1 MKSTLV
7 GQCSRLLSFLF
18 VLALGLGLA
27 GCGGGGGG
35 DDVLSRTTLSSTMT
49 GDQEVPPVITGAT
62 GRGSL
67 SLQPATRDINGS
79 VSLEGMTATAVHIHV
94 GDVGVSGPIIVTL
107 AQTAPGTWTV
117 PSGVRLS
124 DDQKDAFNNGRL
136 YFNAH
141 TAANPNGEIRGQ
153 IGRDVFSVRLTP
165 LQEVPPRPST
175 ASGTARLILNPET
188 RTFTANLAVSG
199 MRANAAHI
207 HRGSPG
213 VNGPIVFPL
222 TETSAGSGE
231 WVSAPGATLDD
242 AQLAQLR
249 AGELYFNAHSTL
261 FPDGEIRGQIARNVG
276 RALLTGLEEVP
287 PTLSTATGSGT
298 LVIDP
303 TTRAATGSITL
314 SGMTATQAHIHIGP
328 TGVNGP
334 IIVPLANT
342 AAAPNVWSVPAN
354 TTLTAEQFAAFT
366 RNDLYYNAH
375 STQFPNGEIR
385 GQIRR

>member
-1 MKSTLV
+1 MKRTLV
-7 GQCSRLLSFLF
+7 GQFAKPLSFLF
-18 VLALGLGLA
+18 ALALGMGLA
-27 GCGGGGGG
+27 ACGGGGNGG
-35 DDVLSRTTLSSTMT
+35 DILSRTTLSSTMT
-49 GDQEVPPVITGAT
+49 GEQEVPPVTTGAT
-62 GRGSL
+62 GRGTL
-67 SLQPATRDINGS
+67 SLQPVTRDINGS
-79 VSLEGMTATAVHIHV
+79 VTLNGMTATAVHIHV

-107 AQTAPGTWTV
+107 EQTAPGTWTV

-124 DDQKDAFNNGRL
+124 SDQADAFDNGRL

-165 LQEVPPRPST
+165 LQEVPPRLST
-175 ASGTARLILNPET
+175 ASGTGRLTLDPET
-188 RTFTANLAVSG
+188 RRFTASLAVSG
-199 MRANAAHI
+199 ILANAAHI
-207 HRGSPG
+207 HRGAPG
-213 VNGPIVFPL
+213 VNGPIIFPL
-222 TETSAGSGE
+222 TETSPSSGE
-231 WVSAPGATLDD
+231 WVSAPGATLDE

-249 AGELYFNAHSTL
+249 AGELYFNVHSVI
-261 FPDGEIRGQIARNVG
+261 FPDGEMRGQIAREVG

-287 PTLSTATGSGT
+287 PTLSTATGTGS

-314 SGMTATQAHIHIGP
+314 KGITATQAHIHVGAS
-328 TGVNGP
+328 GVNGP
-334 IIVPLANT
+334 VIVPLANT
-342 AAAPNVWSVPAN
+342 APDVWSVPEN
-354 TTLTAEQFAAFT
+354 TTLTAEQFAAFK